1 MAFNVVDRII
11 RYIPA
16 HNFSKD
22 QERIIEWCGD
32 HIRSP
37 EQRLLLG
44 ATALVIQPAIDL
56 NNKKVDEDTRKVSC
70 ARTAAKII
78 IGTITGFTVRDLCI
92 KLVESK
98 SKFGTEVNKAIDR
111 FFTPSCVTKHTGA
124 FRHYKNAL
132 GTLLGVAVMLI
143 TNFAIDA
150 PVTQILTN
158 YFNKKM
164 NNKAKEA
171 SNDKT

>member
-11 RYIPA
+11 RYVPA

-22 QERIIEWCGD
+22 HEKFIEWCGD

-37 EQRLLLG
+37 EQRLILG
-44 ATALVIQPAIDL
+44 ATALAIQPAIDL
-56 NNKKVDEDTRKVSC
+56 NNKDVDEDTRKISC
-70 ARTAAKII
+70 ARTIAKTL
-78 IGTITGFTVRDLCI
+78 IGTATGFLVRYGCI

-98 SKFGTEVNKAIDR
+98 SKIGKEVNKAIDR
-111 FFTPSCVTKHTGA
+111 LFTPSCVTKHTGA

-150 PVTQILTN
+150 PVTKILTN

-164 NNKAKEA
+164 NTKSKEVSNEKA
-171 SNDKT
+171 